1 MLKSKPLFRMQAS
14 SRRDDSRAERST
26 TPTASATEALNS
38 ARHSASTGYSDRV
51 GGGSLETTGGVFVTD
66 LDRTGRVPWCWA
78 PTEYDDDATAS
89 DTENAA
95 REHGTIDRRVPLPS
109 SLSRLGYPVLLP
121 YAEGSRL
128 VPSTG
133 ADENRIATPKRLLR
147 RLLSIGTRPGEM
159 DVLRW
164 ERVDVERRTITL
176 DRSIRRAD
184 GGPRSTSA
192 RPRPAT
198 DATSR

>member
-95 REHGTIDRRVPLPS
+95 REHGTIDRRV
-109 SLSRLGYPVLLP
+109 G
-121 YAEGSRL
+121 
-128 VPSTG
+128 
-133 ADENRIATPKRLLR
+133 
-147 RLLSIGTRPGEM
+147 
-159 DVLRW
+159 
-164 ERVDVERRTITL
+164 
-176 DRSIRRAD
+176 
-184 GGPRSTSA
+184 RSTALVLVKA
-192 RPRPAT
+192 RIPRP
-198 DATSR
+198 SPVRRR